1 MSLLNQFQK
10 NLGRTN
16 KEPFAGGSL
25 VDSFRGNLERVRQ
38 LPERKIEITAQPMVT
53 EKPSFFDKAKKKI
66 GDVAG
71 KIFESV
77 KKSPIGIGSPI
88 GLGLPGYE
96 FEGAA
101 DALAEKLSEIPIV
114 KNTLTEIFK
123 RTSGTGI
130 QATILS
136 ARPDLTFSQAYV
148 ALRKS
153 QVENDDT
160 PQEQFLTG
168 LKDTAPQTAIGVAL
182 SFVPIAGR
190 PLSAA
195 YWSAIS
201 AGGEIEEKGRFTPSN
216 VFIDVYLD
224 RVLGNTI
231 EGFFKA
237 SEKSIISAVKK
248 AFVAEGG
255 TEVAQDLLKFANDYR
270 KSSDAEERN
279 EIIDQAKN
287 YFTSGQILV
296 TAGVGGVVGGGI
308 AAGGVGVQ
316 RIVSRQEP
324 VVAPKTTTGETLATG
339 QTVEAVVGDQRVVGK
354 LQISDIGEVNVFTD
368 DGNIHTFTQKRSGE
382 VGQIT
387 KVISKPTTRFTKT
400 PGIKSSIVT
409 SNKIV
414 TYSGGDTRFS
424 TTDQEFAKQF
434 GKPVK
439 RILNTSEVLDTRN
452 PEHRSKLENI
462 LGKDK
467 VGEMIDRTD
476 NGLPNHAK
484 KGEQEALIKAAREA
498 GFKYI
503 ALSETDAQTKFEG
516 RDVISYA
523 STEAGEQTVKV
534 KQEPKA
540 ISPPTKGEEALIQE
554 ARKYKSAEEFVEA
567 QPNKISGEYYRFES
581 SETKSGKFR
590 FFSKSKDYAEE
601 YALVRGEKGIKGKV
615 IKEKIELKNPL
626 VVDATSKQFSDP
638 SFEKTYLDRAMSSG
652 NDGVVF
658 RSPEGEEFVAKLPK
672 SQLVDI
678 WNKAQKTKSKKKTV
692 QAPPKRKVI
701 PSRKITQ
708 LQETVIEKKINTIKD
723 IKSARNVLKSIRQ
736 ELENAV
742 TEAEGRALVAQEQ
755 RAGLNIDDINQ
766 LKRTYAI
773 NKTFQEGDIE
783 TIRASKSGPLLNRVL
798 ENIQEK
804 YPEFSEQEAFDFAI
818 NLPTKIDEKART
830 SEIVQLEKKEKQL
843 RKYIDQLQKKQN
855 ELGLEESRLL
865 EKEWESVLTA
875 QEKLVELIRVPE
887 TMLPVGE
894 GVERVSRL
902 EARMKGVLGNMNR
915 EERELLGLSTYNQ
928 MNRDSQIAKVS
939 EYVSNN
945 PEEAL
950 KVLKGEID
958 PPSGMLINAIYVAL
972 KELGAVD
979 TEIALKVAS
988 AFSTRSGQEINIL
1001 SMIDKDSPVS
1011 MMEDVVRARIEGY
1024 KRKGKDA
1031 TQSIKRESDKI
1042 KIRKPRSAD
1051 WDSFLASIRC

>member
-1 MSLLNQFQK
+1 MLAKNYRKSDSQK
-10 NLGRTN
+10 
-16 KEPFAGGSL
+16 
-25 VDSFRGNLERVRQ
+25 
-38 LPERKIEITAQPMVT
+38 
-53 EKPSFFDKAKKKI
+53 
-66 GDVAG
+66 
-71 KIFESV
+71 
-77 KKSPIGIGSPI
+77 
-88 GLGLPGYE
+88 Y
-96 FEGAA
+96 
-101 DALAEKLSEIPIV
+101 
-114 KNTLTEIFK
+114 LTEISK

-130 QATILS
+130 YATILS
-136 ARPDLTFSQAYV
+136 ARPDLTFSQAYE

-153 QVENDDT
+153 QMEKDDT
-160 PQEQFLTG
+160 LQEQFLTS

-182 SFVPIAGR
+182 NFVPIAGR
-190 PLSAA
+190 PLSVA

-216 VFIDVYLD
+216 VAIDVIGD
-224 RVLGNTI
+224 RILGNTL
-231 EGFFKA
+231 EGLFKA
-237 SEKSIISAVKK
+237 PPKSIIGAVKK

-270 KSSDAEERN
+270 KSGDIEEKN
-279 EIIDQAKN
+279 EILNQAKN

-308 AAGGVGVQ
+308 AAGGMGVQ
-316 RIVSRQEP
+316 RVISQQEISE
-324 VVAPKTTTGETLATG
+324 APKTRTGEALATG
-339 QTVEAVVGDQRVVGK
+339 QTVEAMVGEQKVVGK
-354 LQISDIGEVNVFTD
+354 LQVGDVGEINVFTN

-382 VGQIT
+382 VSEIVRVVSKPVQIQKPEKVVT
-387 KVISKPTTRFTKT
+387 QERQLTAPINLLVSHEGAPDKAQVAKVKRDIQAGKTIEPIKVIREGEKYGIEDGKHRFQAYKELGINEVPIEIVLAPKQEKTK
-400 PGIKSSIVT
+400 
-409 SNKIV
+409 
-414 TYSGGDTRFS
+414 
-424 TTDQEFAKQF
+424 E
-434 GKPVK
+434 PV
-439 RILNTSEVLDTRN
+439 
-452 PEHRSKLENI
+452 
-462 LGKDK
+462 
-467 VGEMIDRTD
+467 
-476 NGLPNHAK
+476 AK
-484 KGEQEALIKAAREA
+484 KEI
-498 GFKYI
+498 
-503 ALSETDAQTKFEG
+503 
-516 RDVISYA
+516 DV
-523 STEAGEQTVKV
+523 
-534 KQEPKA
+534 
-540 ISPPTKGEEALIQE
+540 EEDELIQE
-554 ARKYKSAEEFVEA
+554 ARKYKSAEEFV
-567 QPNKISGEYYRFES
+567 NKSGIVPEWGTINQYYRKNPYRKQLDKMV
-581 SETKSGKFR
+581 ETKKYDMDILKKAERWEMRQVLKEKPAFLSENL
-590 FFSKSKDYAEE
+590 SKEE
-601 YALVRGEKGIKGKV
+601 V
-615 IKEKIELKNPL
+615 IKFVRENNLPFAIKDDSVIIAKDTSSLKRTLNAIDSGNQRELGLALGYRDIGVLGGGKRRAAVEELKEVYNQA
-626 VVDATSKQFSDP
+626 VKQA
-638 SFEKTYLDRAMSSG
+638 K
-652 NDGVVF
+652 
-658 RSPEGEEFVAKLPK
+658 PEVKIIPIK
-672 SQLVDI
+672 SQLIDI
-678 WNKAQKTKSKKKTV
+678 WNQAQKTKPKKKTV
-692 QAPPKRKVI
+692 QAPPKRKVM
-701 PSRKITQ
+701 PSKKVTQ

-723 IKSARNVLKSIRQ
+723 VKSARNVLKSIRQ

-755 RAGLNIDDINQ
+755 RAGLNVDDINQ
-766 LKRTYAI
+766 LKRIYAI

-902 EARMKGVLGNMNR
+902 EARMKGVLGNMSR